1 MTTVAANECS
11 MAGDTLISYSPSFE
25 GRPKIWVAKHSLWG
39 AAGPAH
45 ICAAFKLWTLGKA
58 KKPTAG
64 QKPEGSD
71 EEENVKLEVL
81 QLHRKDGLFL
91 WVNNDLPEKIVN
103 QFYAIGSGGACA
115 LGALAMGATP
125 ELAVAVAARFD
136 NSTREP
142 INILTLDDIPR
153 SVRKSGGR

>member
-1 MTTVAANECS
+1 MTTVAADSQS

-25 GRPKIWVAKHSLWG
+25 GRPKIWVAKHSIWG

-45 ICAAFKLWTLGKA
+45 DCAAFKLWTLGKA

-71 EEENVKLEVL
+71 EEEGVKLEVL
-81 QLHRKDGLFL
+81 QLHKRDGLFL

-103 QFYAIGSGGACA
+103 EFYAIGSGGACA
-115 LGALAMGATP
+115 LGAMAMGASP
-125 ELAVAVAARFD
+125 AVAVAIAARFD

-142 INILTLDDIPR
+142 INVLTLGD
-153 SVRKSGGR
+153 VSGRARVKGAK